1 MSNLNFIIKGE
12 AQTAARFEAK
22 ARQFRIVIDEPPYLG
37 GNDKGANPFEYLL
50 ASFGGCLKL
59 SLGIRFF
66 HQSFHF
72 LIFSLCHAV
81 TLIKRKL

>member
-1 MSNLNFIIKGE
+1 MSNLNFIIEGE
-12 AQTAARFEAK
+12 AQTAARFEANAK
-22 ARQFRIVIDEPPYLG
+22 QFWIVIDEPLSLG
-37 GNDKGANPFEYLL
+37 GDDKGANPVEYLL

-72 LIFSLCHAV
+72 PIFSHPIL
-81 TLIKRKL
+81 LLL